1 MSYFV
6 FMVYIFLYTY
16 IIIYPFF
23 YFLIVFEVLKI
34 LKINI
39 FSVRID

>member
-16 IIIYPFF
+16 IIIYPCL
-23 YFLIVFEVLKI
+23 YFLIAFEVLKK